1 VDQIVEVFELCEKKN
16 HHPKALIN
24 FSPTFCFQSAATAPT
39 RTDISKMTTPPPLP
53 PLPQQQQQPL
63 QLQEQQQQQQQQ
75 QPLQPQQSGASLPPP
90 ASTPLSVPELPA
102 DLASKPAHVLE
113 DFLTR
118 PKAIHGL
125 IHTLSPEIQAKHAVQ
140 LQATATIT
148 QTRGPALVDR
158 LNRELPP
165 LREAAAQALASA
177 KSREAEWASV
187 ETDMYKALQRFS
199 MPALQARMDMAVAEA
214 EQICDGLGSSFLEA
228 PHGSATSGST
238 ANVQAD
244 DAEVAAFVKQYRRE
258 RKTYYMRKEIQE
270 RWKEERVGRAF

>member
-1 VDQIVEVFELCEKKN
+1 
-16 HHPKALIN
+16 
-24 FSPTFCFQSAATAPT
+24 
-39 RTDISKMTTPPPLP
+39 MTTPPPLP
-53 PLPQQQQQPL
+53 PLPQQQQQP
-63 QLQEQQQQQQQQ
+63 QEQLLQ
-75 QPLQPQQSGASLPPP
+75 QPLQPQQSGASLPSPP
-90 ASTPLSVPELPA
+90 GSTPLRVPEVPA

-125 IHTLSPEIQAKHAVQ
+125 IHTLSPEIEAKHAAQ
-140 LQATATIT
+140 LQATGAIT
-148 QTRGPALVDR
+148 QTRAPALLARIDH
-158 LNRELPP
+158 ELPP
-165 LREAAAQALASA
+165 LRDAAAQALAAA
-177 KSREAEWASV
+177 KLREAEWVTV

-199 MPALQARMDMAVAEA
+199 LPALQARMDMAVAEA

-228 PHGSATSGST
+228 PHGAASTSSSSSGGAK
-238 ANVQAD
+238 ANLQAD

>member
-1 VDQIVEVFELCEKKN
+1 M
-16 HHPKALIN
+16 LIN
-24 FSPTFCFQSAATAPT
+24 FWPTFCFQSVVTAPT
-39 RTDISKMTTPPPLP
+39 RTDTIKMTTPPPLP
-53 PLPQQQQQPL
+53 PLPQQQQQQP
-63 QLQEQQQQQQQQ
+63 QEQQPQQQ
-75 QPLQPQQSGASLPPP
+75 LQPQQSGASLPPP
-90 ASTPLSVPELPA
+90 ATTPLTVPELPA
-102 DLASKPAHVLE
+102 DLVSKPAHVLE

-125 IHTLSPEIQAKHAVQ
+125 IHILSPEIQAKHAEQ
-140 LQATATIT
+140 LQVTAAIT
-148 QTRGPALVDR
+148 QTRAPALEDR
-158 LNRELPP
+158 LARELPP

-228 PHGSATSGST
+228 PHGSAASGAT
-238 ANVQAD
+238 ASLQAD